1 MKTIYR
7 IRKHVSDF
15 IASPNNSKLPFTYF
29 TVEVLIFK
37 FWFFEYWQPITN
49 FKPICKNSKFDSI
62 NDAKDAIAKY
72 DTYHTQLNQDNMIV
86 DKVELD

>member
-15 IASPNNSKLPFTYF
+15 TIDPNSKLPFTYF
-29 TVEVLIFK
+29 TVEVLIFN
-37 FWFFEYWQPITN
+37 FWFFEYWRLITN
-49 FKPICKNSKFDSI
+49 FEPICKNITFDSI

-72 DTYHTQLNQDNMIV
+72 DIYHKQLNQNHIIV